1 MSETKYDSV
10 LVGNTSDAVVENGE
24 FKYVNIGFRDSD
36 LKEILDKYVNDRGW
50 VNLTVFRSKNGNT
63 ITRCTDPTS
72 DAYKEKQMAKANSN
86 AGQGGGQGDDLP
98 F

>member
-1 MSETKYDSV
+1 MQGDCSYT
-10 LVGNTSDAVVENGE
+10 LVRLAAM
-24 FKYVNIGFRDSD
+24 
-36 LKEILDKYVNDRGW
+36 LEILDKYVNDRGW